1 MVVFE
6 LRTHKTYGRGVI
18 ETVITQDKSKR
29 QRNKYAE
36 GEGRDMYDTRGGRP
50 GGGT

>member
-6 LRTHKTYGRGVI
+6 LGHTIIMKGGSWNSDNAGQ
-18 ETVITQDKSKR
+18 EKR